1 MNYIRA
7 VLTSLSLIIFG
18 IAFALGASEI
28 LVRILGV
35 APDFAP
41 LEVHTK
47 WGAFTESSDARL
59 GYVPRPGS
67 FEVNADGYRDRLYAR
82 DATPGT
88 KRIAVIGDSIAWGW
102 YRWGLLPAVQTFP
115 KVLERSL
122 AQRAQGRRDSQPA
135 EVLNMSVSGY
145 DTLKEAV
152 WLETKV
158 LAYNPDIV
166 VIAYCLNDD
175 HDSSVE
181 MENLLQD
188 SSWGKHQQIVL
199 NGLHFLMRYSH
210 LVRFVWERAGVLARD
225 QTPSVAIDRVHAGF
239 DAIQKLAEQ
248 QHFSVVLMVFPVFGE
263 MKPSGYSKEPVH
275 ESLAQ
280 QARERNFIFLDL
292 LPVYQEALPR
302 HFHELEFEQ
311 PDYYH
316 PNAFGHKI
324 AAQALQEVLIS
335 NKLLQ

>member
-1 MNYIRA
+1 
-7 VLTSLSLIIFG
+7 
-18 IAFALGASEI
+18 
-28 LVRILGV
+28 
-35 APDFAP
+35 
-41 LEVHTK
+41 
-47 WGAFTESSDARL
+47 
-59 GYVPRPGS
+59 
-67 FEVNADGYRDRLYAR
+67 
-82 DATPGT
+82 
-88 KRIAVIGDSIAWGW
+88 
-102 YRWGLLPAVQTFP
+102 
-115 KVLERSL
+115 
-122 AQRAQGRRDSQPA
+122 
-135 EVLNMSVSGY
+135 MSVSGY